1 MDNIKIGD
9 VVRIKHWK
17 DGVIMRQI
25 KEIDLKYSA
34 IRADDG
40 EVYFFVLC
48 NKQDEDGIFFF

>member
-1 MDNIKIGD
+1 MDNIKVGD

-17 DGVIMRQI
+17 DGLIMRQI

-40 EVYFFVLC
+40 EVYMLC
-48 NKQDEDGIFFF
+48 NKQDEYGIFFF

>member
-17 DGVIMRQI
+17 YGVIMRQI
-25 KEIDLKYSA
+25 EEIDLRFFV

-40 EVYFFVLC
+40 EVYMLC